1 MINKYIK
8 KDASQTIILLHG
20 TGGDETDLIP
30 LGEFIDSNASL
41 LGIRGNVLENGMTR
55 FFKRLSFG
63 VFDQEN
69 LKIEAKNLY
78 QFILKSSETLSFDLN
93 KVTILGYSNGANILA
108 YMMMHYQ
115 MPIKLAIMLHPMV
128 PSNER
133 PTVNNYDTYALMTA
147 GTQDTMVPI
156 KQTLSLKDMFD
167 GMLLK
172 TELKQFESGHQ
183 LTKEEYVFIKNW
195 YNKQNVK
202 KEGIS

>member
-1 MINKYIK
+1 M
-8 KDASQTIILLHG
+8 
-20 TGGDETDLIP
+20 
-30 LGEFIDSNASL
+30 
-41 LGIRGNVLENGMTR
+41 
-55 FFKRLSFG
+55 
-63 VFDQEN
+63 FDQEN

-167 GMLLK
+167 GWN
-172 TELKQFESGHQ
+172 TQ
-183 LTKEEYVFIKNW
+183 KEEHNINTSLLEGYETENIFKNKNVLSYLIFFIIII
-195 YNKQNVK
+195 Q
-202 KEGIS
+202 